1 MAENVIKLQEKLEAM
16 STPHC
21 KTNKTN
27 LWDVAVSV
35 NRTNAVPL
43 DKSSIIFED
52 NATETIDGVQVT
64 AIDKAAAKATAY
76 PGQIISGLKETDGKV
91 YVLQPTGHK
100 HNTHTAEAIDA
111 EANEVLIYKDQTQSE
126 GRVYEELAP
135 LSTVEYKVNKEAYE
149 RQVANNA
156 RKNTETKLANFITQL
171 NTPAENGSLI
181 GEDGSLTLNLPDT
194 LSDNSKNTTKT
205 VLDYIVETVKAEV
218 QKRYAQDLVLL
229 GCINNLDLQ
238 RAISVEET
246 TQDGILALNLETKL
260 RDSSSDIVNAEKD
273 SENTPLRKYNN

>member
-52 NATETIDGVQVT
+52 NGTIED
-64 AIDKAAAKATAY
+64 AADEATAY
-76 PGQIISGLKETDGKV
+76 PGQIISSLGGTDDKVYGKV
-91 YVLQPTGHK
+91 YVLQPNGH
-100 HNTHTAEAIDA
+100 THFEHPHDA
-111 EANEVLIYKDQTQSE
+111 DEDTRTYSE
-126 GRVYEELAP
+126 PNPPSSSGVVSFEELAP
-135 LSTVEYKVNKEAYE
+135 LSTVDYKVNKEAYE

-156 RKNTETKLANFITQL
+156 RKHTETQIANFITQL
-171 NTPAENGSLI
+171 NTPAENGCLI

-260 RDSSSDIVNAEKD
+260 RDSSSDIVNAEED